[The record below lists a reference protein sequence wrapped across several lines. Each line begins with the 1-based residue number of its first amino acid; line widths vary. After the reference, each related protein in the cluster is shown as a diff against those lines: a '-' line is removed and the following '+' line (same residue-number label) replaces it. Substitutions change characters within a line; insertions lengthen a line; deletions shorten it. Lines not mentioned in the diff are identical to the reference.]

1 MLRIMT
7 TKTNGRL
14 RSHNITLTTINF
26 NTNLSAPKM
35 SERKVV
41 SKYYPPTFDPS
52 QLLPVRHRAK
62 TAAPEGQD
70 VRWAAPFSI
79 QCTSCGEYIGKGRKF
94 NARKLTLNETYLGAI
109 QIYRLFIRC
118 TRCPHQSREITLR
131 TVPQAS
137 GYVCETG
144 AKRITEPWRI
154 GDDMANETADERLD
168 RLELEYENRENTE
181 KTSME
186 NIEKEA
192 LATETHM
199 AVADALDE
207 VRARNARLERLRRD
221 GIMVDKNAAMTAEDQ
236 KDEEHTKRAFSL
248 HTRAEAEVSDQRES
262 HTARHTN
269 INALVKT
276 KRHPKQTKLLPGL
289 KQAQAKAPP
298 ATTSLVD
305 YGSDS
310 E

>member
-1 MLRIMT
+1 
-7 TKTNGRL
+7 
-14 RSHNITLTTINF
+14 
-26 NTNLSAPKM
+26 M

-52 QLLPVRHRAK
+52 QLLPVRHRGKA
-62 TAAPEGQD
+62 AAPEGQQ
-70 VRWAAPFSI
+70 VRWAAPFSM
-79 QCTSCGEYIGKGRKF
+79 QCTLCGEYIGKGRKF
-94 NARKLTLNETYLGAI
+94 NARKLTLDENYLDAI

-118 TRCPHQSREITLR
+118 TRCSREITLR

-137 GYVCETG
+137 DYVCETG

-168 RLELEYENRENTE
+168 RLEREHEKRENTE
-181 KTSME
+181 KTTME
-186 NIEKEA
+186 DIEKEA
-192 LATETHM
+192 LATQTHM

-207 VRARNARLERLRRD
+207 VRARNVRLERLRRD
-221 GIMVDKNAAMTAEDQ
+221 GITVDKNAAMTVEDQ
-236 KDEEHTKRAFSL
+236 KDEEHTRRAFSS
-248 HTRAEAEVSDQRES
+248 HARAEAEVSDQIEA
-262 HTARHTN
+262 HIARHTD

-276 KRHPKQTKLLPGL
+276 KRYPQQTKLLPGL

-298 ATTSLVD
+298 ATPSLVD

>member
-1 MLRIMT
+1 MQRNYSSTSSSPGNWILPKHPDTIF
-7 TKTNGRL
+7 NL
-14 RSHNITLTTINF
+14 IAHNITLTTINF

-35 SERKVV
+35 SERKAV

-52 QLLPVRHRAK
+52 QLLL
-62 TAAPEGQD
+62 
-70 VRWAAPFSI
+70 
-79 QCTSCGEYIGKGRKF
+79 GRKF
-94 NARKLTLNETYLGAI
+94 NARKLTLDGNYLGAI

-118 TRCPHQSREITLR
+118 TRCIANQSHQSREITLR

-137 GYVCETG
+137 DYVC
-144 AKRITEPWRI
+144 
-154 GDDMANETADERLD
+154 DDVANETADERLD
-168 RLELEYENRENTE
+168 RLEREHEKRENTE
-181 KTSME
+181 NPTLGDL
-186 NIEKEA
+186 EKEA

-221 GIMVDKNAAMTAEDQ
+221 GITVDKNAAMTVEDQ
-236 KDEEHTKRAFSL
+236 KDEEDARRAFSL
-248 HTRAEAEVSDQRES
+248 HARSEAEVSDQIEA

-269 INALVKT
+269 INALMKT

-289 KQAQAKAPP
+289 KQTQAKAPP
-298 ATTSLVD
+298 ATPSLVD